1 MRWELS
7 YRNASALG
15 VCDTLTVFGWS
26 RCARDPPPDRQGGAF
41 YLSVHKD
48 CVKCVT
54 VTFPSTKL
62 IALLRP
68 LPAATWSGVVRR
80 SGRSP
85 SLLHGARG
93 IADPLQRRLDLI

>member
-1 MRWELS
+1 MPARW
-7 YRNASALG
+7 
-15 VCDTLTVFGWS
+15 VCVTPLLYLVGRAVRET
-26 RCARDPPPDRQGGAF
+26 PPHRQGGAF